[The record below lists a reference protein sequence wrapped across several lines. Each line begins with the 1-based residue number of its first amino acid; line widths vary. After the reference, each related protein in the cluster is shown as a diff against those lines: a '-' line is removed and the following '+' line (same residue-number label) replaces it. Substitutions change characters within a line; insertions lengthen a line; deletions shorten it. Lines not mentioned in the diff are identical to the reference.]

1 MPLIVF
7 TVILLRSN
15 MLEVQASYGVMWHA
29 TARKETTARSTMNAC
44 GCFKLLVGS
53 IPTIK
58 AVRAKGY
65 AQRGGGGGGGGGQG

>member
-1 MPLIVF
+1 
-7 TVILLRSN
+7 

-53 IPTIK
+53 IPTIM

-65 AQRGGGGGGGGGQG
+65 AQRGGGGGQVGAQSNAAPQGLNAG